1 MINKSIV
8 FLTIMIAF
16 VSPLK
21 SFAQTISEI
30 DKKMDEIKLNEA
42 YIYGEDFS
50 DDENLAFQNALSE
63 LVNDANEIRFEKGLP
78 MLSISDL
85 QTRVKDLKYAKN
97 GRHNVLVY
105 ITMQK
110 ILSLVSKSHT
120 DVESQANGSL
130 STTITAPSTEYN
142 REPNRNDSSEVN
154 NNFVFA
160 PNRQQPMHNG
170 TNPDSNQYTEVV
182 DALASQD
189 NWLEIKGMLIQ
200 YKQDGKIKE
209 TGNVNSQTEV
219 PDDAYSILLDELGGI
234 LAILSPQNS
243 TNRINHKTNLRYDG
257 SNFTDCKFIVWYK

>member
-1 MINKSIV
+1 MINKSVI
-8 FLTIMIAF
+8 FLTLMI
-16 VSPLK
+16 VIISPQKGL
-21 SFAQTISEI
+21 AQTTSEI
-30 DKKMDEIKLNEA
+30 ETKMDEIKLNEA
-42 YIYGEDFS
+42 YIYGEDYS
-50 DDENLAFQNALSE
+50 NDENLAFQNALSE
-63 LVNDANEIRFEKGLP
+63 LVNDANEIRVEKGLP

-85 QTRVKDLKYAKN
+85 QTRVKYLQYAKN

-105 ITMQK
+105 IIMQEM
-110 ILSLVSKSHT
+110 LSLVSKSHT
-120 DVESQANGSL
+120 DIVSQANGSL

-142 REPNRNDSSEVN
+142 REPNRNDSSEGKN
-154 NNFVFA
+154 HFEFV
-160 PNRQQPMHNG
+160 PNRQQPMHGNSQD
-170 TNPDSNQYTEVV
+170 PHQYTEVV

-209 TGNVNSQTEV
+209 TGNVSTQMEV

-234 LAILSPQNS
+234 LAILSPKSS